1 MDTKEY
7 RKRLDTIINDEL
19 ADDLEKEYAR
29 KQIKVIDEAE
39 RRQSPFLRVYI
50 KNCMK
55 CEEDKR

>member
-7 RKRLDTIINDEL
+7 RKRLTAIINDES
-19 ADDLEKEYAR
+19 ADGLEKEYAR
-29 KQIKVIDEAE
+29 EQIKVIDEAE
-39 RRQSPFLRVYI
+39 KRQSPFLRAYI